1 MSARITVMI
10 QAQRTVSLF
19 HELTVYDDIRERDKS
34 LYICVCLA
42 LNLNQYGILRIK
54 RSNRGAFVG

>member
-34 LYICVCLA
+34 LYMCVFSVKLESIR
-42 LNLNQYGILRIK
+42 NFEDK
-54 RSNRGAFVG
+54 EE